1 MTTQDSWIDPDELDE
16 LVGAF
21 SENKRKG
28 KEPAP
33 PEPKDE
39 TPPPKRSKKSKRKT
53 GGKKSR
59 SRPKKT
65 QEKPGKDSVV
75 ISTIE
80 DLEDYLPVAS
90 PPPLVFESRG
100 EEEKETVDPE
110 IELEPE
116 FDVEPV
122 DEEPRPEPVA
132 EEAEEEPV
140 EELIAASEGSVVF
153 IQDDENEEE
162 EAFHPG
168 TFEIETDSDPI
179 DREEEQMEE
188 ESASDNSLL
197 ETRSDD
203 AGEEYEELE
212 DEHLLYEGATH
223 DFVTLDP
230 DEDEYEAPNPGLL
243 SDEAEEAREDTTKE
257 DAERAI
263 RALAEA
269 REEVESA
276 ELIRLREWAA
286 LEEEPLEV
294 DLSENEEVPHADE
307 SDDPDLSSD
316 ADESSDEEGILL
328 GSDESEKKFG
338 RITIHEEE
346 EAIEEVASEEDE
358 LEDVPDP
365 LPEFRL
371 PLAATMV
378 ERVACFAEYLKSAI
392 DARSLVI
399 RDSKGFLVYEELGD
413 SAIPV
418 DSFQALKR
426 LRDIEGSIAGE
437 FTQIKLDEKG
447 WLCVVASPVDGGYLF
462 IQSIVSSPVRPG
474 VLRELSSVLSDAI
487 LPSRVA

>member
-21 SENKRKG
+21 SENKRKS
-28 KEPAP
+28 KESDPPAA
-33 PEPKDE
+33 KDE
-39 TPPPKRSKKSKRKT
+39 TPPSKRSKKSRRKT
-53 GGKKSR
+53 EGKKPR
-59 SRPKKT
+59 SRRKKT
-65 QEKPGKDSVV
+65 QEKPENDSVV

-80 DLEDYLPVAS
+80 DLDDYLPVSS
-90 PPPLVFESRG
+90 PPPLVFESR
-100 EEEKETVDPE
+100 EEAEKETV
-110 IELEPE
+110 EPE
-116 FDVEPV
+116 PEP
-122 DEEPRPEPVA
+122 EPEPEAEPVA
-132 EEAEEEPV
+132 EEPEEEEAV

-168 TFEIETDSDPI
+168 TFEIETDSEPI
-179 DREEEQMEE
+179 DG
-188 ESASDNSLL
+188 DDDLL
-197 ETRSDD
+197 EIRSDD
-203 AGEEYEELE
+203 EGEEYKELE

-223 DFVTLDP
+223 DFVTLDS
-230 DEDEYEAPNPGLL
+230 DEDDYEASNPGLL
-243 SDEAEEAREDTTKE
+243 NDEAEEAWEDTTKE

-269 REEVESA
+269 REEAESA

-286 LEEEPLEV
+286 LEEEPQEV
-294 DLSENEEVPHADE
+294 DLAESEEVPNAEE
-307 SDDPDLSSD
+307 SNDL
-316 ADESSDEEGILL
+316 DESSGEEKDDDEESTLL
-328 GSDESEKKFG
+328 GSNESEEKFG

-346 EAIEEVASEEDE
+346 ATEKVAFEESE

-371 PLAATMV
+371 PPAATMV
-378 ERVACFAEYLKSAI
+378 ERVACFAEYLKNAI

-413 SAIPV
+413 SEIPV
-418 DSFQALKR
+418 ESFQALKR
-426 LRDIEGSIAGE
+426 LRDIEGSIAGA
-437 FTQIKLDEKG
+437 FTQIKLDEQG
-447 WLCVVASPVDGGYLF
+447 WLCVVASPAVGGDLF
-462 IQSIVSSPVRPG
+462 IQSIVSSPVHPG